1 MTLKL
6 PLLYVLWLEEY
17 CQISPNKNQIT
28 KPLTCNQHLSLLYF
42 SIKGWVKHSGKKL
55 PENYKVDKVIVKN
68 SFQTQAY
75 QSTVNIMISLL
86 KDFSNKFFWLIN
98 LKFQDIVRKPQIL
111 KLRKESSGGF
121 FNFLWSF
128 HKTCTYS
135 LFNAIFSNW
144 IT

>member
-1 MTLKL
+1 MVSPT
-6 PLLYVLWLEEY
+6 VLSQKY
-17 CQISPNKNQIT
+17 NVRVT
-28 KPLTCNQHLSLLYF
+28 

-55 PENYKVDKVIVKN
+55 PENYKVDKVIDKN

-111 KLRKESSGGF
+111 KKSP
-121 FNFLWSF
+121 
-128 HKTCTYS
+128 TCFDIYS
-135 LFNAIFSNW
+135 VA
-144 IT
+144 